1 MEFDAVTIAVIAGV
15 VAVLLLAFASTR
27 RGRVDRP
34 RDEGRRGTS
43 ADAVA
48 SAAILGSAT
57 GAAPLD
63 DDDLSEGDDGDSDGG
78 SGSDGGGSG
87 GGDGGGGAGG
97 GDGDGGGAGGG
108 D

>member
-1 MEFDAVTIAVIAGV
+1 MELDAVTIAVIAGV

-27 RGRVDRP
+27 RGRVRP

-48 SAAILGSAT
+48 SAAILGTAT

-63 DDDLSEGDDGDSDGG
+63 DDDLSGSDDGGSDGG
-78 SGSDGGGSG
+78 SGSDGGGGGGGDGGSAG
-87 GGDGGGGAGG
+87 GGDGGGGDG
-97 GDGDGGGAGGG
+97 GDGD
-108 D
+108 

>member
-1 MEFDAVTIAVIAGV
+1 MQFDAVTIAVIVGV

-27 RGRVDRP
+27 RGRADRP
-34 RDEGRRGTS
+34 RDGGRRGSS

-48 SAAILGSAT
+48 SAAILGTAT

-63 DDDLSEGDDGDSDGG
+63 DDDLSGDDDGGSDGG

-87 GGDGGGGAGG
+87 GGDVGGGSDGGG
-97 GDGDGGGAGGG
+97 GDGGGGGG